1 MLTGLIIIIIASIQ
15 VTRNSTSIYK
25 LSEIFLSEF
34 AYCIVSEGIT
44 FYLEYMGHSTDM
56 VHNLTLLPHFDVID
70 NFLLGM

>member
-34 AYCIVSEGIT
+34 AYCIVSGSKVIAAVIIMSISQGL
-44 FYLEYMGHSTDM
+44 F
-56 VHNLTLLPHFDVID
+56 NILT
-70 NFLLGM
+70 